1 MTPTSEDNAR
11 NSVNGVLVLGK
22 PMTLTSGGDALLTA
36 CTLSSSDSGGVLLE
50 KCGNPLCREVLEPKK
65 RRAHVKLYC
74 DGKCRQRASM
84 IRRVAALLEKLPD
97 DEALKVLRVMSV
109 SAALSR
115 HI

>member
-11 NSVNGVLVLGK
+11 NSVNGVLGLGK

-65 RRAHVKLYC
+65 RGLTSNCIA
-74 DGKCRQRASM
+74 M
-84 IRRVAALLEKLPD
+84 
-97 DEALKVLRVMSV
+97 V
-109 SAALSR
+109 SAGSGRL
-115 HI
+115 

>member
-11 NSVNGVLVLGK
+11 NSVNGVLGLGK

-65 RRAHVKLYC
+65 RRAHVKLYMVSV
-74 DGKCRQRASM
+74 RQRASM
-84 IRRVAALLEKLPD
+84 IRRVTALLEKLPD